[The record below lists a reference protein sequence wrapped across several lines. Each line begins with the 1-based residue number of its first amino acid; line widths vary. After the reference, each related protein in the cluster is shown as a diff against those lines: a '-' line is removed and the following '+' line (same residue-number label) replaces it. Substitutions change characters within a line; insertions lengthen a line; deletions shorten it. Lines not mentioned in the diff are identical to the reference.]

1 MESRQTRDSPLLF
14 HPLCPIY
21 KASPY
26 KWHIFSFISLTPLTF
41 PSLEPNT
48 HITKP
53 FILAP
58 CSFTV
63 SVSQGSLQ
71 EKKIWPQEFE
81 LATHSESGFS
91 FPQWWGSVT
100 YSKHVSLGP
109 SFTRTVRATPM
120 EGKRNR
126 VVRRNRWNPMQ
137 SSQQPHLAHG
147 NSSELIQVGESSRTI
162 ICPHWESLDTDHP
175 WDKAWHWVRQFSSA
189 DATVRRTESTIF

>member
-1 MESRQTRDSPLLF
+1 MAHIFLYFSNSTNFPLTRTKHTYYKTF
-14 HPLCPIY
+14 HP
-21 KASPY
+21 
-26 KWHIFSFISLTPLTF
+26 
-41 PSLEPNT
+41 
-48 HITKP
+48 
-53 FILAP
+53 
-58 CSFTV
+58 
-63 SVSQGSLQ
+63 GSLQ
-71 EKKIWPQEFE
+71 LHCLSFSRNLTGEKNMTPGIW
-81 LATHSESGFS
+81 ACHSFWVWIF